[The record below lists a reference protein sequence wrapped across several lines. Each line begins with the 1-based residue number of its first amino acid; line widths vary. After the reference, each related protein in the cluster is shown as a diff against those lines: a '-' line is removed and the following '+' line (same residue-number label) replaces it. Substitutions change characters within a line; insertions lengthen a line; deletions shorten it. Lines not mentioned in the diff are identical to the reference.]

1 MIRAALLCLA
11 CLGLS
16 ACAGQN
22 VGLRD
27 LSTNGAGPDEFSVL
41 PTQPLV
47 IPDNL
52 SALPPPTPGGVN
64 RTDRNPRGE
73 AIAALGGQPSA
84 AFAGGVPASDGALVS
99 AVGRYG
105 APADIRSTLASEDAE
120 FRGRRSGIGRG
131 LFGGDRYFQAYAP
144 QSLDARAELGRFR
157 QAGVAVPTVPP
168 DR

>member
-1 MIRAALLCLA
+1 MIRAALLCLV

-52 SALPPPTPGGVN
+52 SALPPPTPGGAN

-73 AIAALGGQPSA
+73 AIAALGGQPAA
-84 AFAGGVPASDGALVS
+84 AFAGGVPASDAALV
-99 AVGRYG
+99 ATAGRYG
-105 APADIRSTLASEDAE
+105 VPADIRSTLATEDAQ
-120 FRGRRSGIGRG
+120 FRSRHSGFGAG
-131 LFGGDRYFQAYAP
+131 FFGGDRYFQAYAP
-144 QSLDARAELGRFR
+144 QSLDARTELGRFR
-157 QAGVAVPTVPP
+157 QAGVQVPSAPP
-168 DR
+168 AR